1 MEDKNKIMEV
11 DFLHGERER
20 ERELMGKKKRLKV
33 IFFFFFFLDLNKF
46 RLLTCG

>member
-20 ERELMGKKKRLKV
+20 ERELMGKKKGK
-33 IFFFFFFLDLNKF
+33 N
-46 RLLTCG
+46 

>member
-20 ERELMGKKKRLKV
+20 ERELMGKKKAKSN
-33 IFFFFFFLDLNKF
+33 FFFFLLDLNKF